1 MSVSMSLNLPPLSD
15 PQIEA
20 LFHSQSIQK
29 GSTTF
34 SWERE
39 KKILYPT
46 NHLNIDKQGYG
57 KIQVEKSCFVKKAMF
72 MQVK

>member
-1 MSVSMSLNLPPLSD
+1 MSVSMSLNLPPLCD

-34 SWERE
+34 SWE
-39 KKILYPT
+39 K
-46 NHLNIDKQGYG
+46 G
-57 KIQVEKSCFVKKAMF
+57 KENTVSYKTLEHR
-72 MQVK
+72 

>member
-1 MSVSMSLNLPPLSD
+1 MSVSMSLNLPPLCD

-34 SWERE
+34 SWRKGKENTVSYKTLE
-39 KKILYPT
+39 L
-46 NHLNIDKQGYG
+46 DKQGCG
-57 KIQVEKSCFVKKAMF
+57 KIQGEKFCFVKKAMF
-72 MQVK
+72 I